1 MDNARKLE
9 ANCDECDRIPGGNSY
24 GYRII
29 RRPLDNGSASTG
41 EREIDPPQAEIVQ
54 RIFNEYTEGLSPR
67 QIARRLNREG
77 ISSPRQGRW
86 NASTINGN
94 RLRKNGILNNEL
106 YIGRIT
112 YNRQR
117 FVKDPET
124 GKRSARLN
132 PQREWGSLDSNR
144 AFGEPDRIRC

>member
-54 RIFNEYTEGLSPR
+54 RIFNEYTEGLSR
-67 QIARRLNREG
+67 DKSLG
-77 ISSPRQGRW
+77 DS
-86 NASTINGN
+86 
-94 RLRKNGILNNEL
+94 
-106 YIGRIT
+106 IGREFRARAKGDGTLPRSMEI
-112 YNRQR
+112 
-117 FVKDPET
+117 
-124 GKRSARLN
+124 GSARM
-132 PQREWGSLDSNR
+132 EY
-144 AFGEPDRIRC
+144 